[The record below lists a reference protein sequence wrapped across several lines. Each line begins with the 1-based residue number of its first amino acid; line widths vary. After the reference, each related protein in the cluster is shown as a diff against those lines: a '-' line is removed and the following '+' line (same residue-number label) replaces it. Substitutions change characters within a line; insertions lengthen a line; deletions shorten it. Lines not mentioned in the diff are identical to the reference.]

1 MTTKMD
7 EGYRLYGATV
17 LAQLAA
23 DMAGESAGV
32 KAGTDIEYIHR
43 MRVASRRLRAALPL
57 FAGCFPKKEYKH
69 WENEIKQIT
78 RSLGRARDLDVQIAF
93 LREYAE
99 KQACA
104 ALPPG
109 TPRFLPKAFRIQ
121 EKQEDAAPALPPAE
135 PEPQP
140 KEKPGLFLRIKQF
153 FAGTPEVPAEPEPIR
168 PREKKTPGTDQLSGI
183 ECLTL
188 RLMQER
194 TALQPDVVRAVER
207 FEQSK
212 T

>member
-1 MTTKMD
+1 MTTNMD

-109 TPRFLPKAFRIQ
+109 TPRFLPEALHCTRP
-121 EKQEDAAPALPPAE
+121 AARRTGTAA
-135 PEPQP
+135 
-140 KEKPGLFLRIKQF
+140 KGK
-153 FAGTPEVPAEPEPIR
+153 AGTRPSHKTLFCRNPDR
-168 PREKKTPGTDQLSGI
+168 PRRTGTDPSPRKENAGH
-183 ECLTL
+183 
-188 RLMQER
+188 RP
-194 TALQPDVVRAVER
+194 AVRN
-207 FEQSK
+207 
-212 T
+212 